1 MVYLC
6 CAYTAPD
13 NSFFYHHTV
22 TTAEASPD
30 ELPSGEPRPDDK
42 NFLIIPSETH
52 YRYEMLYLIE
62 GDLEYIIED
71 GKYTLSPGDLILVDS
86 YELHRLKIDLNNG
99 PYERIVMQFS
109 PELLPASLSYLIN
122 PFILDGN
129 QNKRIL
135 SRQALKGSG
144 TKEILLNIQKNC
156 RSGDP
161 FLFPMIVSDV
171 IRLLAGLNRVVQTA
185 KKAEKD
191 PLPANPVIKSIIDY
205 VRQNLD
211 KKISTDTIA
220 KALYL
225 SSSYL
230 SHTFKKY
237 MGVSLNYYITLK
249 KLQFAKYCMSQGMSA
264 QEASAKAGWAYYSSF
279 FYSYKKIMGHAPSK
293 QKNNK

>member
-1 MVYLC
+1 MVYSC
-6 CAYTAPD
+6 CTYTSPD

-30 ELPSGEPRPDDK
+30 EPRPNDK
-42 NFLIIPSETH
+42 NFLIVPSETH
-52 YRYEMLYLIE
+52 YRYEMLYLIK

-71 GKYTLSPGDLILVDS
+71 GKYNLSPGDLILVDS

-99 PYERIVMQFS
+99 PYERIVMQLS

-156 RSGDP
+156 QSGGP

-171 IRLLAGLNRVVQTA
+171 IRLLTGLNRVVQTA
-185 KKAEKD
+185 KAEKD

-230 SHTFKKY
+230 CHTFKKY

-249 KLQFAKYCMSQGMSA
+249 KLQFAQYYISQGMSA

-293 QKNNK
+293 QKNTK